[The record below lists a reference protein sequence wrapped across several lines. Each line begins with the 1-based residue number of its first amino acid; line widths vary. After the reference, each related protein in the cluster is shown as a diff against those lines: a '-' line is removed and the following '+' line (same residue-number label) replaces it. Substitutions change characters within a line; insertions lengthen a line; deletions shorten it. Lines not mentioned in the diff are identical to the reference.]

1 MANRR
6 CDMGDC
12 VQHGD
17 IVELYNEEGNEV
29 FIVYVNDAPRPG
41 MFFAIM
47 YHPRGTANSLTSPY
61 TDPLSVNPWY
71 KRQSVV

>member
-1 MANRR
+1 
-6 CDMGDC
+6 MGDC